1 MEILRVRTLLPI
13 FTLFSA
19 LFISTSA
26 IFAQQRGV
34 LSGTL
39 QDVDTK
45 DVMAGALVELYPLSD
60 SSARKYVT
68 ADAQGRFSF
77 VGLPYREYAY
87 HISFLGYDTLSGRV
101 KVNRS
106 AVALGVLKMSPK
118 AQDLDEVLVAARAM
132 RTSAK
137 GDTVVY
143 NSDAYKV
150 TQDAMTEDLLK
161 KCRVLAFRMVP

>member
-1 MEILRVRTLLPI
+1 MNMHI
-13 FTLFSA
+13 
-19 LFISTSA
+19 TS
-26 IFAQQRGV
+26 
-34 LSGTL
+34 L
-39 QDVDTK
+39 
-45 DVMAGALVELYPLSD
+45 
-60 SSARKYVT
+60 
-68 ADAQGRFSF
+68 
-77 VGLPYREYAY
+77 
-87 HISFLGYDTLSGRV
+87 LGYDTLSGRV

-118 AQDLDEVLVAARAM
+118 AQDLDEVLVSARAM

-161 KCRVLAFRMVP
+161 KMPGISVQDGTVTAQGETVQKILVDGKEFLVAM